1 MTTNTGLSVRCRNV
15 KINTQLIDINGSPVS
30 SVFGYYVGGQ
40 KGRTLAMDFSVLF

>member
-1 MTTNTGLSVRCRNV
+1 MTTDTGLSVRCRNV

-40 KGRTLAMDFSVLF
+40 KGHTLAMDFSVLF

>member
-30 SVFGYYVGGQ
+30 SVLGTMSAAR
-40 KGRTLAMDFSVLF
+40 KAAH